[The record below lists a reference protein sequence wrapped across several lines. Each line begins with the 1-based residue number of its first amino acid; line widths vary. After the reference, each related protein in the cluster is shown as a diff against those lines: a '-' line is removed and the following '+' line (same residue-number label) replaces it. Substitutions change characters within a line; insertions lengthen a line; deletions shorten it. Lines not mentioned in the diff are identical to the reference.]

1 MFLKEQLRDRKD
13 LMAMLRWI
21 KKKTENEKLN
31 SRQIRNYIRSALALA
46 ARKRKQV
53 STQHLNQVLTISK
66 TFVEYMRQLNDIN
79 ADKRQQILGI
89 RISG

>member
-31 SRQIRNYIRSALALA
+31 SRQIRNYIRLALALA
-46 ARKRKQV
+46 ARKRK
-53 STQHLNQVLTISK
+53 
-66 TFVEYMRQLNDIN
+66 
-79 ADKRQQILGI
+79 
-89 RISG
+89 